1 MLGQGSREDCHSNR
15 AAAAERL
22 VPLPDAKQPFESFNR
37 FLEEEEEVEAEVSLL
52 ACVPVSAG
60 LASGTKP
67 TI

>member
-22 VPLPDAKQPFESFNR
+22 VPLPNAKQPFESFNR
-37 FLEEEEEVEAEVSLL
+37 FLEEEEVEAEVSLL

-60 LASGTKP
+60 LASGAKP